1 MVYTNFSLDV
11 LKFELEKKEKEL
23 LNESLNLFTYNP
35 RISELTQEIKEL
47 QEEISKRE
55 D

>member
-1 MVYTNFSLDV
+1 MDYTNFSIDI
-11 LKFELEKKEKEL
+11 LKFELEKKENEL

-47 QEEISKRE
+47 QEEINKRE